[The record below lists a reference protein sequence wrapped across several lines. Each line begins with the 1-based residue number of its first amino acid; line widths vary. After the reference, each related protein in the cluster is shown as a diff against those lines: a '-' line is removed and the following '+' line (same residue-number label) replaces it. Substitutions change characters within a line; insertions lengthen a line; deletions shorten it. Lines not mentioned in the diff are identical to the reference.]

1 MSKRSK
7 MTYKFLMIDYDERDF
22 RVRRRNQSGYGRF
35 GAPEATEMRVFGSNQ
50 GQVVQPADEDYPQP
64 LEYGNTPTGFAN
76 YGSSYALVPAPEIE
90 AARAG
95 PVRYR
100 RSKRDFGFH
109 FICACVGILFTM
121 AFSNWTSIYGYT
133 FTASDIVDTLTV
145 WVRFSGVVAGLAII
159 LLISIINL
167 IKFNSSI

>member
-1 MSKRSK
+1 

-22 RVRRRNQSGYGRF
+22 RVRKRNQTGYSRF
-35 GAPEATEMRVFGSNQ
+35 GAPEPREMRVFGSNQ
-50 GQVVQPADEDYPQP
+50 GQVVQPADTDYGQTV
-64 LEYGNTPTGFAN
+64 EYENGPAGVGN

-90 AARAG
+90 AARSG

-100 RSKRDFGFH
+100 RSKRDFGFQ
-109 FICACVGILFTM
+109 FICACVGVLFTM